1 MTSRLCER
9 PARACPLFVGVDTGE
24 VPGLGKIMTR
34 DASSLGVASRISTS
48 SVLPSLAGL
57 SFRDYG
63 ICLDYRL
70 SPLLLRCRAH
80 RRSISPFRS
89 LVTDPSLSIG
99 VTVSLAAAG
108 RRMRQPTMGQG
119 VRLLDPGM
127 KTHRTDNVP
136 REQRGQ
142 DRPQTKNPHRHHA
155 RNRSRARSESEYP
168 EVSALRLQFS
178 WEFDGSSRVRLSA
191 ERCFHATRRVSR
203 TLSNIL
209 SS

>member
-1 MTSRLCER
+1 VAESKAFVARQQRLIVESER
-9 PARACPLFVGVDTGE
+9 DGQDTAETETIRFGQVAAAPAG
-24 VPGLGKIMTR
+24 
-34 DASSLGVASRISTS
+34 
-48 SVLPSLAGL
+48 VLPSLAGS
-57 SFRDYG
+57 SFRAYG

-70 SPLLLRCRAH
+70 SPSLLHCRAH

-89 LVTDPSLSIG
+89 SVTEPSLSIG
-99 VTVSLAAAG
+99 VTVSLAAA
-108 RRMRQPTMGQG
+108 RPWMRHDG
-119 VRLLDPGM
+119 VRRLLDPGM

-142 DRPQTKNPHRHHA
+142 DKPQTKNPHRHHA
-155 RNRSRARSESEYP
+155 RNHSRARSESEYP
-168 EVSALRLQFS
+168 EVSALRLRFS
-178 WEFDGSSRVRLSA
+178 WEFDGWSRVRLSA